1 MKVNRIIVVVLVMLL
16 MNLEKSV
23 EHDFVGNLGDKDKES
38 LADNGLSPY
47 QRTVDLIISRSLAQ
61 NYGFTEV
68 PITRRIAGYA
78 TILLALLWNHKASQN
93 LKVIKSSVLSV

>member
-1 MKVNRIIVVVLVMLL
+1 MSDYIITIKT
-16 MNLEKSV
+16 E
-23 EHDFVGNLGDKDKES
+23 
-38 LADNGLSPY
+38 
-47 QRTVDLIISRSLAQ
+47 DLITSRSLAQ

-93 LKVIKSSVLSV
+93 LEVIKSSVLSRGMVDLT